1 MAPTAPL
8 FPTDVQGLLTAALR
22 RNERNLSYFQ
32 LRRRASSTEALIA
45 GLVTGVEQG
54 WLLAYKYVGAFPQT
68 QIVAPVADVRAN
80 PREWSYA
87 LVSSLSDAA
96 RAALGRP

>member
-1 MAPTAPL
+1 MAPTTTL

-22 RNERNLSYFQ
+22 RCDRHLSYFQ
-32 LRRRASSTEALIA
+32 LRRRATSTEALVA
-45 GLVTGVEQG
+45 ALVTGVEQG
-54 WLLAYKYVGAFPQT
+54 WLLAYRYVGAFPQT
-68 QIVAPVADVRAN
+68 QIVANAADVKAG
-80 PREWSYA
+80 PRTWEYA